1 MGIAKKTS
9 TKDTKEHEEEENG
22 RFNQSATP
30 PSPLLLFVRL
40 VTFVDEFAGL
50 DSPQAGSYSKLSPN
64 NRAHKGTG
72 NMYAVFED
80 GSRQYRVQ
88 EGDVVKVDYRDVQV
102 GANIEFKRV
111 LLAQKETD
119 TKIGQPVIAGASVVG
134 EVVDFP
140 STKVYIQH
148 FKRRK
153 NHRRFKGHRQPYT
166 SVMIRQIVLPS

>member
-1 MGIAKKTS
+1 
-9 TKDTKEHEEEENG
+9 
-22 RFNQSATP
+22 
-30 PSPLLLFVRL
+30 
-40 VTFVDEFAGL
+40 
-50 DSPQAGSYSKLSPN
+50 
-64 NRAHKGTG
+64 
-72 NMYAVFED
+72 MYAVFED

-111 LLAQKETD
+111 LLCEKDAD

-140 STKVYIQH
+140 STKVYVQH

-153 NHRRFKGHRQPYT
+153 NMRRFRGHRQPYT
-166 SVMIRQIVLPS
+166 SVRIRQIVLPS